1 LFGSQKCRDVCQRL
15 AKFPVLKFQ
24 RKIHIF
30 FIIISLKKGKKINKM
45 RNAENKALK
54 THSIKGHVEK

>member
-1 LFGSQKCRDVCQRL
+1 MFAKDLP
-15 AKFPVLKFQ
+15 KFPVLKFQ